1 MQLLS
6 LISTLPTLITC
17 FVDNYSVEPNVI
29 KLKHEAPYS
38 LPAVKFPDG
47 IYVMDSRKIAD
58 RLEKDHPLP
67 SFKLDDPA
75 FSEVLQYLPKISEA
89 LRGIW
94 MPKVPAKLLNDRS
107 AEYFT
112 RTRAERFGKSLTEIA
127 QEQGGEEAWMEALPP
142 IKELGQV
149 LARHEG
155 PFVLGEDGK
164 LGTFYTKRYADE
176 RDSELC

>member
-1 MQLLS
+1 
-6 LISTLPTLITC
+6 
-17 FVDNYSVEPNVI
+17 
-29 KLKHEAPYS
+29 
-38 LPAVKFPDG
+38 
-47 IYVMDSRKIAD
+47 
-58 RLEKDHPLP
+58 
-67 SFKLDDPA
+67 
-75 FSEVLQYLPKISEA
+75 
-89 LRGIW
+89 